1 MKTFKSLI
9 VLAVLAL
16 FAINGRAQDTTT
28 AAVMPKAQKAVDY
41 IKEKIAGITPGQ
53 ENNILAVE
61 IEYIKEQETAKIN
74 SKGDKDIQECKM
86 RPLPVKRDMKIKT
99 ILTDAQYQKYT
110 KLVKTDYKFKT
121 DCDGYK

>member
-9 VLAVLAL
+9 VLAALAL
-16 FAINGRAQDTTT
+16 FAINGKAQDTTA
-28 AAVMPKAQKAVDY
+28 AAVMPKAQKAVNY
-41 IKEKIAGITPGQ
+41 IKEKIAGITLSQ

-61 IEYIKEQETAKIN
+61 IEYIKEQEAAKIS

-86 RPLPVKRDMKIKT
+86 RPLPIKRDMKIKT
-99 ILTDAQYQKYT
+99 ILTDTQYKQYT

>member
-9 VLAVLAL
+9 VLALAL
-16 FAINGRAQDTTT
+16 FAINGKAQDTNT
-28 AAVMPKAQKAVDY
+28 ASVMPKAQKAVDY

-61 IEYIKEQETAKIN
+61 IEYIKEQEAAKIN

-99 ILTDAQYQKYT
+99 ILTDAQYKQYT

>member
-1 MKTFKSLI
+1 MKAFKSVI
-9 VLAVLAL
+9 VLAAMAL
-16 FAINGRAQDTTT
+16 FAINGRAQDTTM
-28 AAVMPKAQKAVDY
+28 ANVMPKAQKAVDY

-61 IEYIKEQETAKIN
+61 IEYVKEQEAAKIN

-86 RPLPVKRDMKIKT
+86 RPLPIKRDMKIKT

-121 DCDGYK
+121 ECDGYK